1 MYSSL
6 VVEEFQMLFPSM
18 LLMLGE
24 LFSTI
29 LITTISVCM
38 PLTLCLCSSVI
49 NESVKS
55 SSLAFGVRL
64 DPGVRPT
71 SPLNLIINKNFNGDT
86 ALNSYCLFSNPSQ
99 YSLFSFPP
107 PSQILRKLLFSKWYP
122 WEYAVLPGAFENCPS
137 CPSWRETL
145 KFLWF
150 LPRRIIPFAIQLDVS
165 LFSRMKNIVRSSD
178 WLKLIY
184 IWKFTTQLFI
194 EYIWSIHMI
203 KESEG
208 FAEMIPYFPPAKVTS
223 CENFHFFASSVW
235 QLIFTLCVVWLKSYP
250 VSWWEKEKKL
260 HRAVKLSMSSKEGKT
275 GYHGHVKVCPTAFF
289 SFPMSFICASPNAL
303 YLSVNVFSTFYVLI
317 RATRRS
323 SRLQG
328 NAVP

>member
-1 MYSSL
+1 
-6 VVEEFQMLFPSM
+6 MLFPSM

-107 PSQILRKLLFSKWYP
+107 P
-122 WEYAVLPGAFENCPS
+122 
-137 CPSWRETL
+137 
-145 KFLWF
+145 
-150 LPRRIIPFAIQLDVS
+150 
-165 LFSRMKNIVRSSD
+165 
-178 WLKLIY
+178 
-184 IWKFTTQLFI
+184 
-194 EYIWSIHMI
+194 
-203 KESEG
+203 
-208 FAEMIPYFPPAKVTS
+208 PPPLTNLA
-223 CENFHFFASSVW
+223 
-235 QLIFTLCVVWLKSYP
+235 
-250 VSWWEKEKKL
+250 
-260 HRAVKLSMSSKEGKT
+260 
-275 GYHGHVKVCPTAFF
+275 
-289 SFPMSFICASPNAL
+289 
-303 YLSVNVFSTFYVLI
+303 
-317 RATRRS
+317 
-323 SRLQG
+323 
-328 NAVP
+328 

>member
-1 MYSSL
+1 MI
-6 VVEEFQMLFPSM
+6 
-18 LLMLGE
+18 LLGICSPARSIWKLSFMS
-24 LFSTI
+24 F
-29 LITTISVCM
+29 
-38 PLTLCLCSSVI
+38 LTR
-49 NESVKS
+49 N
-55 SSLAFGVRL
+55 
-64 DPGVRPT
+64 
-71 SPLNLIINKNFNGDT
+71 
-86 ALNSYCLFSNPSQ
+86 
-99 YSLFSFPP
+99 
-107 PSQILRKLLFSKWYP
+107 SQIFVVFASTYHTVRDSTGCVTFLTCEKYRSLL
-122 WEYAVLPGAFENCPS
+122 
-137 CPSWRETL
+137 
-145 KFLWF
+145 
-150 LPRRIIPFAIQLDVS
+150 
-165 LFSRMKNIVRSSD
+165 
-178 WLKLIY
+178 WLARTHLHI
-184 IWKFTTQLFI
+184 KFTTQLFI